1 MAGAEWSQ
9 LWLSRATRHP
19 APSGQSETS
28 LGGGAVI
35 PPSSTPRLG
44 SILHKGQLGG
54 KAGNE
59 DLGLEGPGL
68 KPASQWLL

>member
-1 MAGAEWSQ
+1 MAGAVWSQ
-9 LWLSRATRHP
+9 LWVSRATRHP

-28 LGGGAVI
+28 LGGGVI
-35 PPSSTPRLG
+35 PPSSTPHLG

-59 DLGLEGPGL
+59 DLGLEGLGL
-68 KPASQWLL
+68 NPAFHWLL

>member
-1 MAGAEWSQ
+1 MVSALVVQG
-9 LWLSRATRHP
+9 HP
-19 APSGQSETS
+19 APSTKWTVRDISW
-28 LGGGAVI
+28 GGAVI